1 MYNYYLQYWKQFLYM
16 LIILFGIFQIDSEND
31 LLLIVVFIFT
41 VYFIS
46 SYLKTPKGIKNAILK
61 NDLDAVT
68 KYLDKET
75 NLDLKNGK
83 WSSLIVL
90 ASSSNLPEIVK
101 LLIERGANVNQYLEH
116 EKNVTPLYISVVR
129 KHREVANL
137 LLANGAVLDP
147 YSAAFLGKVEVVKD
161 YLEQNGDISV
171 GKYQGITLIHTA
183 AWNNQLEMTQ
193 YLITCGAKVNSQDD
207 YGRTPL
213 HFAASNPEG
222 IKLIELLIDNGA
234 KLDAIAN
241 RSFTISGNKCLNG
254 TPLHVAA
261 RLNYPDIAEALIIRG
276 ANINATYMRGK
287 TPLHTAVW
295 SKNNFEVVKVT
306 IDRGADINAY
316 EKSQGKTPLHRVA
329 YYGHTDIAELLILN
343 GAKVNFRNFS
353 GYTPLTSA
361 ETGRH
366 SEMYSLLVRYG
377 ATY

>member
-1 MYNYYLQYWKQFLYM
+1 M
-16 LIILFGIFQIDSEND
+16 LVILFGIFQIDSEND

-46 SYLKTPKGIKNAILK
+46 SYLKSPKGIKNAILK
-61 NDLDAVT
+61 NDIDAVT

-75 NLDLKNGK
+75 NLDLQNGK

-137 LLANGAVLDP
+137 LLANGAVLDL

-161 YLEQNGDISV
+161 YLEQNGNISV

-234 KLDAIAN
+234 KLDAIAS

-295 SKNNFEVVKVT
+295 SKNNFEVVKVL

-353 GYTPLTSA
+353 GHTPLTSA
-361 ETGRH
+361 ETSGH
-366 SEMYSLLVRYG
+366 SQMYSLLVRYG